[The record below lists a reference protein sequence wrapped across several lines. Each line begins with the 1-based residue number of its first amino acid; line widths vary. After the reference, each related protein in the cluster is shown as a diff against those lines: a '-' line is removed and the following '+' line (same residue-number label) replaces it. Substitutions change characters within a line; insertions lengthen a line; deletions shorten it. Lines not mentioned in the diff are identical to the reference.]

1 MVGRFGNIEAMFE
14 IQGVVDEFPVSR
26 CSLGNPGLAAFA
38 VHGGEGFNDNWVF
51 CGGGGDFLCK
61 GSIDGTNMEILVLSL
76 QKSDLPVVITGFD
89 LVLSGEGVSG
99 SHVDSSFYPPLNIVF
114 L

>member
-1 MVGRFGNIEAMFE
+1 MFE
-14 IQGVVDEFPVSR
+14 IQGVVNEFPVS
-26 CSLGNPGLAAFA
+26 CHSSENPGLMAFV

-51 CGGGGDFLCK
+51 CGGGGDFLHK
-61 GSIDGTNMEILVLSL
+61 GGIDGTNMEILVLSL

-89 LVLSGEGVSG
+89 LVLSGEGVSR
-99 SHVDSSFYPPLNIVF
+99 SHVDSSFYPPPDIVF

>member
-1 MVGRFGNIEAMFE
+1 MVGWFGNVEAMFE
-14 IQGVVDEFPVSR
+14 IQGDVDEFPVSH
-26 CSLGNPGLAAFA
+26 CSSWNPGLVAFV

-51 CGGGGDFLCK
+51 CGGGDFLHK

-76 QKSDLPVVITGFD
+76 QKSDLLVVVTGFD
-89 LVLSGEGVSG
+89 LVLSGEGVSR
-99 SHVDSSFYPPLNIVF
+99 SHVDSSFYPPPDIVF